1 MVMNFDNYSTS
12 FQSLM
17 SPMYNVQANYSAI
30 AGGYG
35 NGYGAGLGMGGYYP
49 GMGAGYMGMGGFMTP
64 MNGVGIGQFNA
75 DYLIKNDDKYLLEQ
89 ATKRNNFKWAIP
101 GGHVLTN
108 ETAERGLRR
117 ELEEELGLK
126 NIDFKHVDTIKYPYN
141 NYIFN
146 IYLIEKK
153 INISDL
159 IFQPDEVVQVKW
171 YTKDEIIKLI
181 DEEKIARGYAY
192 ILKKYM

>member
-1 MVMNFDNYSTS
+1 MKKEVLDLYDNNFNKLNKTIIRRVDEIPENTNIMLSY
-12 FQSLM
+12 
-17 SPMYNVQANYSAI
+17 V
-30 AGGYG
+30 
-35 NGYGAGLGMGGYYP
+35 
-49 GMGAGYMGMGGFMTP
+49 
-64 MNGVGIGQFNA
+64 
-75 DYLIKNDDKYLLEQ
+75 LIKNDVEQ

-101 GGHVLTN
+101 GGHFLTN

-159 IFQPDEVVQVKW
+159 ILQPDEVVQVKW
-171 YTKDEIIKLI
+171 YSKDDIMKLI
-181 DEEKIARGYAY
+181 EEEKIARGYAY